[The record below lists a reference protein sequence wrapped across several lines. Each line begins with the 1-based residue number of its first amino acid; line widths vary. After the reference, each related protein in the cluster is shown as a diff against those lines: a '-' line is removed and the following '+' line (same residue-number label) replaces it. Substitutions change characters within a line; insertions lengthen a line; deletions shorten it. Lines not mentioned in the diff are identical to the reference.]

1 MQILLANGVWE
12 PVKLPYNRSPYN
24 LTSRAPYEA
33 LKNSTDIRRLMLRR
47 PPAIELLTEEEAMK
61 IFEQAAREQGL
72 WVLDDDGEPARDD
85 NGKKTPDTEAALE
98 EALEEQRALMLG
110 KIPGQEEEPLWDP
123 ATNKIN
129 LGERMTY
136 GRDDVKPEE
145 PRALTDDDI
154 ITPKVMGILRQ
165 VAHDIPAKEK
175 KPAKQVIAEL
185 KLIPNLSMDDYEYI
199 RSKGH
204 YTSVKNW
211 ANKMQEKLISEAE
224 DDSNDDEE

>member
-12 PVKLPYNRSPYN
+12 PVKLPYNRNPYN

-61 IFEQAAREQGL
+61 IFEKNAREQSL
-72 WVLDDDGEPARDD
+72 WILGEDGEPIVDD
-85 NGKKTPDTEAALE
+85 NGKKVPDTEAALE

-110 KIPGQEEEPLWDP
+110 KVPGQEDQPLWDP

-136 GRDDVKPEE
+136 GPDDVKPAQEQV
-145 PRALTDDDI
+145 LTEDDI

-165 VAHDIPAKEK
+165 VAHDIPPKEK

-199 RSKGH
+199 RAKGH
-204 YTSVKNW
+204 YSSVKNW
-211 ANKMQEKLISEAE
+211 ANKMQENLAAQIEEDEA
-224 DDSNDDEE
+224 D